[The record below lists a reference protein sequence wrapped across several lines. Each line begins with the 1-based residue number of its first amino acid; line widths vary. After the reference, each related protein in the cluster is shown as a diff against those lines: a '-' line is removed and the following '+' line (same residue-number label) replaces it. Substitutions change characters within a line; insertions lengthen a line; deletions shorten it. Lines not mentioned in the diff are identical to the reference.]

1 MVKDGPMLIHKA
13 LNHSHKHIIKIDQ
26 ALQADLNQD
35 LNHTELH
42 HKRLILGTVQEHLMI
57 DSKLKINYTE
67 HHLLKGKL
75 LNHKLEEVKEAPLK
89 LLWQN

>member
-1 MVKDGPMLIHKA
+1 MAKDGLMLIHKG
-13 LNHSHKHIIKIDQ
+13 LNLSHKHIIKIDQ

-42 HKRLILGTVQEHLMI
+42 HKRLILGTAQEHLMI

-67 HHLLKGKL
+67 HHL
-75 LNHKLEEVKEAPLK
+75 
-89 LLWQN
+89 